1 MSIDVVGV
9 DSPEGN
15 GVESI
20 WMRGFS
26 GLNVG
31 DGGGCDFLGVAR
43 YQGVFCGEFVV
54 ECGELVVVC
63 VVVKTRHGFF
73 DFFLGCCSRRQFL
86 KWLSSKATAKTP
98 SYGLKGSS
106 GCGEWNSSGS
116 FTAFRMTAR
125 THCPRTARTR

>member
-1 MSIDVVGV
+1 MEVLIISMSIDAVDV

-63 VVVKTRHGFF
+63 VVVKTRRGFF
-73 DFFLGCCSRRQFL
+73 WMLAEEAVPGR
-86 KWLSSKATAKTP
+86 LSSKSNGKDTK
-98 SYGLKGSS
+98 LWV
-106 GCGEWNSSGS
+106 ER
-116 FTAFRMTAR
+116 FERLR
-125 THCPRTARTR
+125 